1 MFKFFHRQAF
11 IRTVCSYFIHRQDII
26 TGKYSIYFMKCHK
39 EDTHL
44 KKLDFCVKYREKF
57 NFGGTVAIVGEIATA

>member
-1 MFKFFHRQAF
+1 
-11 IRTVCSYFIHRQDII
+11 
-26 TGKYSIYFMKCHK
+26 MKCHK